1 MITDVEDADFILLV
15 GTNPRYEAPLLNT
28 RIRKGYVH
36 NETDI
41 ALIGPAVDLSYK
53 YEVSTTFYDY
63 RFYLNQSH
71 VLFSACCFAEYSKF
85 ILCYGAKFFQNIPVL
100 TADKICL
107 YSGGQ

>member
-1 MITDVEDADFILLV
+1 MEEADFVLLV

-53 YEVSTTFYDY
+53 YEVIANTIIISLITIV
-63 RFYLNQSH
+63 
-71 VLFSACCFAEYSKF
+71 VLCPF
-85 ILCYGAKFFQNIPVL
+85 
-100 TADKICL
+100 
-107 YSGGQ
+107 